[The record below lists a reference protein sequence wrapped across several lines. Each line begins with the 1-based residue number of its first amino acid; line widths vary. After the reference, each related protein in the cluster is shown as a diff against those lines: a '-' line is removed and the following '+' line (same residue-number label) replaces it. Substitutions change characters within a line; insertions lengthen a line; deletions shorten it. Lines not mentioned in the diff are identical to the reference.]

1 MYMYNV
7 MVEKWQQFNLRRP
20 QLSSKHLYI
29 YSSHRLYYT
38 LCFAIIRHPSL
49 WHMTSGYRCI
59 HSRHIH
65 NNCTAIGVMT
75 ELIYTHTHTLYTLVP
90 VRHIPPQWMDGW
102 MDDVSNISF
111 FLLVFATSFPA
122 HLETDDARATFINL
136 STAEYH
142 FRMLP
147 PSR

>member
-1 MYMYNV
+1 MYNV

-75 ELIYTHTHTLYTLVP
+75 ELIYTHTHTHCTRSSQFGIS
-90 VRHIPPQWMDGW
+90 RHSGW
-102 MDDVSNISF
+102 MDDVSNFSF

-136 STAEYH
+136 SAAEYH